1 MELLQALAFLLVAVS
16 GTGVALTR
24 EPVAQ
29 TIGLS
34 FFGLTLTLLFVV
46 CQSPD
51 VALSQI
57 AVGSV
62 ALPLMFMFT
71 LARLKRHDD
80 ADAAK
85 ARARELTP

>member
-1 MELLQALAFLLVAVS
+1 MELLQALALLLVAAT

-34 FFGLTLTLLFVV
+34 FFGLTLTLLFVA
-46 CQSPD
+46 CQAPD

-57 AVGSV
+57 TVGAV
-62 ALPLMFMFT
+62 ALPLLFMFT

-80 ADAAK
+80 ADRAK
-85 ARARELTP
+85 ARARELSR